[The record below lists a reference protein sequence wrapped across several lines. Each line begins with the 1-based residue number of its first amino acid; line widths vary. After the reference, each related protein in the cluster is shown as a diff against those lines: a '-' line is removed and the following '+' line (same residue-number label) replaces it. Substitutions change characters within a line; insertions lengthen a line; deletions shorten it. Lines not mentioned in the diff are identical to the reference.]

1 MHRRRNYMKSVYLC
15 IDLKTFFASVEC
27 VERHLDPFETNL
39 VVADPTRGKGALCLA
54 ISPKMKMQGIKNRC
68 RMFEIPDGVEY
79 IIALP
84 RMNLYMQYSANI
96 YAIYLKYVSKD
107 DIHVYSIDEAFLDI
121 THYLHLYNTTP
132 KQLAIKIMS
141 DVYETT
147 GITATAGIGTN
158 LYLAKVALDIIAK
171 HTKDN
176 IGMLSEE
183 SYKKYLWHYTPLTD
197 FWHVGVGIANRLL
210 KYNIHNMYDI
220 AHCSEDILYKE
231 FGINAEYLIDHSWGK
246 ELTTMHDIKKYKA
259 KSNSISH
266 SQVLFEDYNYDNALL
281 VVKEMVELKVLDLVD
296 QHLVTDNIS
305 LHISY
310 SNNIIKNTGGAMT
323 ITTKTNSYRVLLNYF
338 IDLYKR
344 TTNPNYPIRRIGIGF
359 NNVLDEY
366 YESYDLFTDYE
377 ELEKEKNLQRAIV
390 EIKQRYGK
398 NAVLKGMNFME
409 KATTRKRNTLV
420 GGHNA
425 E

>member
-1 MHRRRNYMKSVYLC
+1 MKSVYLC

-27 VERHLDPFETNL
+27 VERNLDPFDVNL
-39 VVADPTRGKGALCLA
+39 VVADPSRGKGALCLA
-54 ISPKMKMQGIKNRC
+54 ISPKMKMQGVKNRC
-68 RMFEIPDGVEY
+68 RMFEIPSNIEY
-79 IIALP
+79 ITALP
-84 RMNLYMQYSANI
+84 RMNLYMQYSADV

-121 THYLHLYNTTP
+121 THYLRLYNMIP
-132 KQLAIKIMS
+132 KQLAMKIIA

-197 FWHVGVGIANRLL
+197 FWHVGNGIANRLL

-220 AHCSEDILYKE
+220 AHCSEDVLYKE
-231 FGINAEYLIDHSWGK
+231 FGINAEYLIDHAWGK
-246 ELTTMHDIKKYKA
+246 EPTTMQDIKKYKA

-266 SQVLFEDYNYDNALL
+266 SQVLFEDYDYDHALL

-305 LHISY
+305 LYISY
-310 SNNIIKNTGGAMT
+310 SKNVIKSTGGSMT
-323 ITTKTNSYRVLLNYF
+323 ITTRTNSYKILLNYF

-344 TTNPNYPIRRIGIGF
+344 TTNPDFPIRRIGIGF

-366 YESYDLFTDYE
+366 YESFDLFTNYE
-377 ELEKEKNLQRAIV
+377 ELEKEKKLQKAIV

-398 NAVLKGMNFME
+398 NSVLKGMNFMD
-409 KATTRKRNTLV
+409 KATTRKRNTLI

>member
-1 MHRRRNYMKSVYLC
+1 MKSVYLC

-27 VERHLDPFETNL
+27 VERNYDPFKVNL
-39 VVADPTRGKGALCLA
+39 VVADPSRGKGALCLA
-54 ISPKMKMQGIKNRC
+54 ISPKMKKLGVKNRC
-68 RMFEIPDGVEY
+68 RMFDIPKDIEYEIAV
-79 IIALP
+79 P
-84 RMNLYMQYSANI
+84 RMKLYMEYSADI
-96 YAIYLKYVSKD
+96 YSIYLKYVAPE
-107 DIHVYSIDEAFLDI
+107 DIHVYSIDEVFIDI
-121 THYLHLYNTTP
+121 THYLNLYKMTP
-132 KQLAIKIMS
+132 KQLTIKIIN

-171 HTKDN
+171 HTNDN
-176 IGMLSEE
+176 IGMLTEA

-197 FWHVGVGIANRLL
+197 FWHIGVGIAARLL
-210 KYNIHNMYDI
+210 KYDIHDMYDI
-220 AHCSEDILYKE
+220 AHCSKDILYKE
-231 FGINAEYLIDHSWGK
+231 FGINAEYIIDHSWGK
-246 ELTTMHDIKKYKA
+246 EPTTMSDIKRYKS

-266 SQVLFEDYNYDNALL
+266 SQVLFEDYDYEHALL

-310 SNNIIKNTGGAMT
+310 SKNIIKSTGASMT
-323 ITTKTNSYRVLLNYF
+323 ITTKTNSYKVLLNYF

-344 TTNPNYPIRRIGIGF
+344 TTNPDYPIRRIAVSF

-366 YESYDLFTDYE
+366 YESYDLFSNFE
-377 ELEKEKNLQRAIV
+377 ELEKEKRLQKAIV

-398 NAVLKGMNFME
+398 NAILKGMNFMD
-409 KATTRKRNTLV
+409 KATTRTRNTLV